1 MTPETLQ
8 AMREQLDR
16 LKLSGM
22 ESTMRYKEL
31 QLRIDRA
38 ERELKT
44 KEGE

>member
-16 LKLSGM
+16 MKMSGATAM
-22 ESTMRYKEL
+22 EIRKQEAAIKS
-31 QLRIDRA
+31 A